1 MKVFKFRRNTIQ
13 QPDRKAVDG
22 KKNWGGVRKKEKT
35 QIRNGGVEDAGSFKK
50 NGPILYFSGSLAG
63 QFHLIC

>member
-1 MKVFKFRRNTIQ
+1 MVIGLTEER
-13 QPDRKAVDG
+13 
-22 KKNWGGVRKKEKT
+22 GGVRKKEKT

-50 NGPILYFSGSLAG
+50 NGPILYFSGSIAG